1 MIFCYCKS
9 PLAKNLFLLNQNM
22 QPNYVCLGV
31 QLSRSVS
38 FFGEILALCNKK
50 NPVPR
55 IFWENIYAKV
65 ATFLRKNI

>member
-1 MIFCYCKS
+1 
-9 PLAKNLFLLNQNM
+9 M

-55 IFWENIYAKV
+55 IFWENIYAEV